1 MPSWFVT
8 ALEGNCA
15 IIIFFFS
22 CHRLK
27 SVFTARVNP
36 HITQQG
42 MDSGNISNINTQLAD
57 LTKDWERHQDAQHQ
71 YVNPEQQRKNEQ
83 ITAARQFIPPSTTPP
98 IAHPSVH
105 NYPAAPSGLA
115 QPPQSQPSRAIYQQ
129 PTPQIIQTPTQQPQI
144 TAGHYQQLPQPAR
157 HQPIQTTDPRETMNE
172 RMGNFR
178 FDHAGSTY
186 GMPGLVPVNMDHVY
200 SGNLF
205 SDGLP
210 VPQDLRDQF
219 TLSAPG
225 ATQPGARI
233 QHQTKGK
240 TMYRSDNNERL
251 AALSPLG
258 RALYY
263 PVSGGGQQ
271 PEYIAQ
277 QPPTYLAPQ
286 PGWDAS
292 SQYQQPQKLDYQQ
305 QQQQPLTYLPQ
316 QQQIDYTSSGL
327 ARPQQAFNPAMQPQF
342 NTRRSE
348 LRADINSRMGQIP
361 SLAAAS
367 SPEAQYINMG
377 SEPYGARA
385 HNPITMMGGAQPKK
399 VVYQDMY
406 PVMSK

>member
-1 MPSWFVT
+1 
-8 ALEGNCA
+8 
-15 IIIFFFS
+15 
-22 CHRLK
+22 
-27 SVFTARVNP
+27 
-36 HITQQG
+36 
-42 MDSGNISNINTQLAD
+42 MDINDISNLNDQLAG
-57 LTKDWERHQDAQHQ
+57 LTKDWERHQDAQTQ
-71 YVNPEQQRKNEQ
+71 YTNPDQQRKNEQ
-83 ITAARQFIPPSTTPP
+83 IAAMRQYIPPSTTPP
-98 IAHPSVH
+98 IAHPSIH
-105 NYPAAPSGLA
+105 NYPPVTPSRLA

-129 PTPQIIQTPTQQPQI
+129 SSHQQQPPAYQQATPQIIQTPSQQPQI
-144 TAGHYQQLPQPAR
+144 TAGHYQQLPQQVRQLP
-157 HQPIQTTDPRETMNE
+157 QQIDPRDTMNE
-172 RMGNFR
+172 RLGNFR

-225 ATQPGARI
+225 ATQPGARM

-240 TMYRSDNNERL
+240 TMYRADNNERL

-263 PVSGGGQQ
+263 PVSGGSNGQQ

-286 PGWDAS
+286 PGWDTS
-292 SQYQQPQKLDYQQ
+292 SQYQQPYQQ
-305 QQQQPLTYLPQ
+305 QQQPYQ
-316 QQQIDYTSSGL
+316 QQQQPYQQQQQPYQQQQQPYQQQQQPYQQQQQPIDYTSSGL
-327 ARPQQAFNPAMQPQF
+327 ARPQQAFNPALQPQM

-348 LRADINSRMGQIP
+348 LRADINARMGQHP

-367 SPEAQYINMG
+367 APETQYINMG
-377 SEPYGARA
+377 SEPYNHRA
-385 HNPITMMGGAQPKK
+385 HNPASTTNQPKK

>member
-1 MPSWFVT
+1 
-8 ALEGNCA
+8 
-15 IIIFFFS
+15 
-22 CHRLK
+22 
-27 SVFTARVNP
+27 
-36 HITQQG
+36 
-42 MDSGNISNINTQLAD
+42 MDSGNISNLNDQLAG
-57 LTKDWERHQDAQHQ
+57 LTKDWERHQDAQTQ
-71 YVNPEQQRKNEQ
+71 YTNPDQQRKNEQ
-83 ITAARQFIPPSTTPP
+83 IAAMRQYIPPSTTPP
-98 IAHPSVH
+98 IAHPSMH
-105 NYPAAPSGLA
+105 RYPPVAPSGLA

-129 PTPQIIQTPTQQPQI
+129 PAQQQQPAQPPVYQPPAYQQATPQIIQTPTQQPQPI
-144 TAGHYQQLPQPAR
+144 TAGHYQQLPEQVRQLP
-157 HQPIQTTDPRETMNE
+157 QQIDPRDTMNE
-172 RMGNFR
+172 RLGNFR

-210 VPQDLRDQF
+210 IPQDLRDQF

-225 ATQPGARI
+225 TTQPGARYPN
-233 QHQTKGK
+233 QTKGK
-240 TMYRSDNNERL
+240 TMYRADNNERL

-271 PEYIAQ
+271 P
-277 QPPTYLAPQ
+277 PTYLASQ

-292 SQYQQPQKLDYQQ
+292 SQYQQPYQQ
-305 QQQQPLTYLPQ
+305 QQ

-327 ARPQQAFNPAMQPQF
+327 ARPQQAFNPALQPQV

-348 LRADINSRMGQIP
+348 LRADINARMGQHP
-361 SLAAAS
+361 SLSAAS

-377 SEPYGARA
+377 SEPYGART
-385 HNPITMMGGAQPKK
+385 HNPASTTNQPKK

>member
-1 MPSWFVT
+1 
-8 ALEGNCA
+8 
-15 IIIFFFS
+15 
-22 CHRLK
+22 
-27 SVFTARVNP
+27 
-36 HITQQG
+36 
-42 MDSGNISNINTQLAD
+42 MDLTDINNQLAN
-57 LTKDWERHQDAQHQ
+57 LTRDWERHQDAQHQ
-71 YVNPEQQRKNEQ
+71 YINPEQQRRNEQ
-83 ITAARQFIPPSTTPP
+83 IAEMRQFIPPSTIPSELSP
-98 IAHPSVH
+98 HPSTTQR
-105 NYPAAPSGLA
+105 YPPSVNPITSATINTNHQQQL
-115 QPPQSQPSRAIYQQ
+115 SRPIYN
-129 PTPQIIQTPTQQPQI
+129 PTQPQIIQTPTQQQLGQQQLGQQQI
-144 TAGHYQQLPQPAR
+144 TAGHYQQLPQQVR
-157 HQPIQTTDPRETMNE
+157 MTQSQSDPRADMNE

-186 GMPGLVPVNMDHVY
+186 GMPSLVPVNMDHVY

-205 SDGLP
+205 QDGLP

-225 ATQPGARI
+225 QSQPGARYPN
-233 QHQTKGK
+233 QTKGK

-263 PVSGGGQQ
+263 PVGGQFGSGPQTSIGDIPSYPQ
-271 PEYIAQ
+271 PQQ
-277 QPPTYLAPQ
+277 QPASLAQ
-286 PGWDAS
+286 H
-292 SQYQQPQKLDYQQ
+292 QQQPQLYMGAE
-305 QQQQPLTYLPQ
+305 
-316 QQQIDYTSSGL
+316 IDYSSTGL
-327 ARPQQAFNPAMQPQF
+327 ARPQQAFNPALQPQM

-348 LRADINSRMGQIP
+348 LRADINVRMGQHP

-385 HNPITMMGGAQPKK
+385 HNPSTVGGQAQPTKK

>member
-1 MPSWFVT
+1 
-8 ALEGNCA
+8 
-15 IIIFFFS
+15 
-22 CHRLK
+22 
-27 SVFTARVNP
+27 
-36 HITQQG
+36 
-42 MDSGNISNINTQLAD
+42 MDSGNISNLNNQLAD

-83 ITAARQFIPPSTTPP
+83 IAAARQFIPPSTTPP

-115 QPPQSQPSRAIYQQ
+115 QPPQTQHSRAIYQQPVQQPPTYQQQ

-144 TAGHYQQLPQPAR
+144 TAGHYQQLPQQVRQLP
-157 HQPIQTTDPRETMNE
+157 QQSDPREAMNE

-251 AALSPLG
+251 AALGPLG

-263 PVSGGGQQ
+263 PVSGDGQQ
-271 PEYIAQ
+271 PEYLAQ
-277 QPPTYLAPQ
+277 QPPTYLSPQ

-292 SQYQQPQKLDYQQ
+292 SQYQQPHQQQKLDYQQPQKLDYQQ
-305 QQQQPLTYLPQ
+305 QLPTYLP

-348 LRADINSRMGQIP
+348 LRADINARMGQIP

-377 SEPYGARA
+377 SEPYGARP
-385 HNPITMMGGAQPKK
+385 HNPTTMMGGTQPKK